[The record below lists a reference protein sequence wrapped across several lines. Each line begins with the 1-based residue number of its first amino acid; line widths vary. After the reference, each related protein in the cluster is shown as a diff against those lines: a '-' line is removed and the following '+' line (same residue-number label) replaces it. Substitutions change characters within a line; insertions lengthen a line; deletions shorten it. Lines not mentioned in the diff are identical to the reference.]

1 MVKHRHAAA
10 RRPALTTALSVQ
22 AFRRWYW
29 LKEELVAFCRK
40 HSLPVSGSKL
50 EVAERVGHYL
60 RHREVLRPQARKN
73 RRGAMPNVFTLK
85 TVIGEGWRCNPA
97 LGAFFR
103 EHCGRGF
110 RFNASMRAFIHEG
123 AGLTLAEAIVCYEA
137 SIKRPKTPRP
147 IAPSLEYNQHTREFF
162 KQNPGATR
170 QQAIE
175 AWWAKRRLPKT
186 ND

>member
-1 MVKHRHAAA
+1 MVKQKQAGT
-10 RRPALTTALSVQ
+10 RRPALTTTLSVHEFQ
-22 AFRRWYW
+22 RWYW

-40 HSLPVSGSKL
+40 YSLPVSGSKL

-60 RHREVLRPQARKN
+60 CHREVLRPHVRMV
-73 RRGAMPNVFTLK
+73 RRGAMPEVFTLK
-85 TVIGEGWRCNPA
+85 TVMGEGWRCNPA

-123 AGLTLAEAIVCYEA
+123 AGQTLADAIVCYKA
-137 SIKRPKTPRP
+137 SIKPSNTPRP
-147 IAPSLEYNQHTREFF
+147 IAPSLEYNQHIRKYFE
-162 KQNPGATR
+162 QNPGATR
-170 QQAIE
+170 RQAID
-175 AWWAKRRLPKT
+175 AWWTKRRLPKN